1 MSTELRILKLF
12 EEVLEDKNI
21 PNCDEEEQRKR
32 ADEGYKKIAAVFAA
46 MPGDQAIQAV
56 RNYIG
61 HFTGGGTDG
70 GTMNHQNRV
79 QMYLRVL
86 ERMIA
91 LNIIPA
97 KLVCDQ
103 LMGSEKLTYKN
114 SCFWI
119 ESFRLV
125 RKIIGGVDY
134 KGVREIMKCCKEK
147 ALSFPVNVSV
157 NILPQLLEL
166 IELIEHI
173 FNRSACLLPAYFI
186 INEIKKT
193 DYQNMHWRVSNLI
206 ANFIEEFVAV
216 AQMLSIIGHSS
227 MLPIVEHSSY
237 ADNLIIPWKLDPDTL
252 KLSLRG
258 NLPYDDELLQ
268 PQARLLRFVLQQ
280 PYSRDMVCS
289 MLNFQ
294 KQQKQ
299 KCAALEEQL
308 VWLVLNA
315 MEYSEK
321 ENQTTGGQGNGGP
334 NGEHDDGASSHTQW
348 VWLHLSSQLIYF
360 VLFQFATFQNIVN
373 TLHEKLAV
381 RNLRR
386 GRDHLMWVFLQYIS
400 GSIQKHSILNF
411 LPVLKLYDILYP
423 EKEPLPVPDYNNPYC
438 THQMAPTCIW
448 IHLMKRAQTENYN
461 INRPIP
467 IALRLHFD
475 YLQHLAMPSNNPTLF
490 MGSEYRFALLCNAY
504 STQTDYF
511 SRPMQALIDTILGNS
526 KNPQANMS
534 GQPLPTAPLSMR
546 VLDSLTIHSKMS
558 LIHSIV
564 MHMIKQA
571 QNKSSI
577 PNGNNM
583 APALVETYSR
593 LLVYTE
599 IESLGIK
606 GFLGQLLPQVFKS
619 HAWGILYTLLEMFSY
634 RMHHIHSHYRVQ
646 LLTHLHSLA
655 SVPHTN
661 QMQLHS
667 CVESTA
673 LRLIIGLGSVEVQ
686 AQLSRYVSEPKPPG
700 NIVSAESEE
709 LNRALILT
717 LARSMHITGTGSD
730 PQSSAWCKDLLQ
742 NIMVNT
748 PHAWPQHTL
757 LCFPQVLNEF
767 FMQHNIPKESKQL
780 LKKTVDEEFRNWA
793 SMTNENDIIAHFG
806 MAVNPPLFLCL
817 VFKMIIETDA
827 ISPVAYK
834 ILERIGARALSTHLR
849 KLCDYLLFEVANS
862 GGGAHVNK
870 CVDTI
875 NDMIWK
881 YNIVT
886 IDRLV
891 LCLIL
896 RTLDGNEA
904 QVSFYIIQLLL
915 LKTSEFRNRVQ
926 EFITINSPEHWKQ
939 NNWHERHLAFHQKF
953 PEKFAPDESVSHPT
967 LPVYFGNVCL
977 RFLPVLDIIVHRYLE
992 VPTQLSKT
1000 LDVILDH
1007 LGSLYKFHD
1016 RPITYLYNTLHY
1028 YEVKLRDRPLLKKR
1042 LVGTVVGSLKDVR
1055 PENWALTE
1063 QYQAYMVKKENDNAN
1078 WVPELSYYIH
1088 LVGRMQD
1095 TMDGKNVFSGTD
1107 WRFNEFPNPPAHA
1120 LYVTCVELLGLP
1132 VGPSVVANSIIDV
1145 LVKGYTVVPTGVV
1158 HNWANTIG
1166 LIMAALPEAYWCV
1179 IYERMQEALRSPAMK
1194 QWTYRQSPFEM
1205 FNFKVVREAMLDRS
1219 YVTVLAIV
1227 HSTFHHFG
1235 IGQLATITDSIKE
1248 KLKPLVQTEYQL
1260 IYLCHVVG
1268 PFLNRLSVERARAV
1282 SDITLMLYELLEQVD
1297 KAQPTQPL
1305 RYMDPICDLL
1315 YHIKYMFVG
1324 DTMKTDLEAI
1334 IRRLRPAL
1342 QMRLRFITR
1351 LNVEEIGVD
1360 QNANAGATGP
1370 GTGVATGGTGVPGG
1384 GSMPAQQTGST
1395 QMAVGAN
1402 VGGVVGG
1409 GVGIGAQ
1416 SAGQGVAVGAA
1427 VAAAAAAAAAAQQS
1441 AVGMVNQNVAL
1452 QQQLQQQKQQQQ
1464 QQMGQGMQQHH

>member
-1 MSTELRILKLF
+1 MSAELRIVKLF

-21 PNCDEEEQRKR
+21 VPSFDEEEQRKKTE
-32 ADEGYKKIAAVFAA
+32 EGYKKIGTLFGA
-46 MPGDQAIQAV
+46 MTPEVKEASIRSYLGYVATV
-56 RNYIG
+56 
-61 HFTGGGTDG
+61 
-70 GTMNHQNRV
+70 NHQNRV
-79 QMYLRVL
+79 HNYLQVMN
-86 ERMIA
+86 RMVA

-97 KLVCDQ
+97 KLLCDQ
-103 LMGSEKLTYKN
+103 LMCSEKLVYKN
-114 SCFWI
+114 PCFWI
-119 ESFRLV
+119 EAFRLI
-125 RKIIGGVDY
+125 RKVIGGVDY

-147 ALSFPVNVSV
+147 ALSFPANVSV

-173 FNRSACLLPAYFI
+173 FNRNACLLPAYFI

-193 DYQNMHWRVSNLI
+193 DYQNMHWRVSNLT
-206 ANFIEEFVAV
+206 ANFIEEFVSV

-258 NLPYDDELLQ
+258 NLPYDEELLQ

-321 ENQTTGGQGNGGP
+321 EGATGP
-334 NGEHDDGASSHTQW
+334 NVANSEHDNDQSHTQW

-373 TLHEKLAV
+373 ALHEKLAV

-411 LPVLKLYDILYP
+411 LPILKLYDILYP
-423 EKEPLPVPDYNNPYC
+423 EKEPLPVPDNNNPNC

-461 INRPIP
+461 INRPVP
-467 IALRLHFD
+467 IALRLHFE

-526 KNPQANMS
+526 KNPQASMVGGGVQS
-534 GQPLPTAPLSMR
+534 LPTAPLSMR

-619 HAWGILYTLLEMFSY
+619 QAWGILYTLLEMFSY

-686 AQLSRYVSEPKPPG
+686 AQLSRYLSEPKPPG

-709 LNRALILT
+709 LNRALVLT
-717 LARSMHITGTGSD
+717 LARSMHITGTGND

-742 NIMVNT
+742 NIMLNT

-757 LCFPQVLNEF
+757 YCFPPVLNEF

-780 LKKTVDEEFRNWA
+780 LKKTVDEEYRNWA

-806 MAVNPPLFLCL
+806 MTVNPPLFLCL
-817 VFKMIIETDA
+817 VFKMIIETDV

-849 KLCDYLLFEVANS
+849 KMCDYLLFEVANS

-977 RFLPVLDIIVHRYLE
+977 RFLPVLDIIVHRFLE

-1028 YEVKLRDRPLLKKR
+1028 YERKLRDRPQLKKR

-1063 QYQAYMVKKENDNAN
+1063 AYQAYVMTKETDNVN
-1078 WVPELSYYIH
+1078 WVPELTYYIN
-1088 LVGRMQD
+1088 LVRRMQD

-1132 VGPSVVANSIIDV
+1132 VGPTVVANSIIDV
-1145 LVKGYTVVPTGVV
+1145 LVKGYTVVPNAVI

-1166 LIMAALPEAYWCV
+1166 LLMAALPEAYWSV
-1179 IYERMQEALRSPAMK
+1179 IYERLQGALNSKSMK
-1194 QWTYRQSPFEM
+1194 EWVYRQSPFEM
-1205 FNFKVVREAMLDRS
+1205 FNFKIVKESMLDRS

-1227 HSTFHHFG
+1227 HSIFHHFG
-1235 IGQLATITDSIKE
+1235 IGQLATITETIKE
-1248 KLKPLVQTEYQL
+1248 KLKPLVHTEYQL
-1260 IYLCHVVG
+1260 IYVCHVVG
-1268 PFLNRLSVERARAV
+1268 PFLHRLSIERARAV

-1297 KAQPTQPL
+1297 KAQPAQPL

-1324 DTMKTDLEAI
+1324 DTMKTELEAI

-1360 QNANAGATGP
+1360 QTAAGVQGVAGVATGTTVPPGPASGTGPGTAQGSVVAPGQGVAGP
-1370 GTGVATGGTGVPGG
+1370 GTGVP
-1384 GSMPAQQTGST
+1384 QQTQQIS
-1395 QMAVGAN
+1395 
-1402 VGGVVGG
+1402 
-1409 GVGIGAQ
+1409 GVG
-1416 SAGQGVAVGAA
+1416 
-1427 VAAAAAAAAAAQQS
+1427 
-1441 AVGMVNQNVAL
+1441 NPNVAL
-1452 QQQLQQQKQQQQ
+1452 QQQLQQQ
-1464 QQMGQGMQQHH
+1464 MGQQGMQTHH

>member
-1 MSTELRILKLF
+1 MSAELRIVKLF

-21 PNCDEEEQRKR
+21 VPSYDEEEQRKR
-32 ADEGYKKIAAVFAA
+32 TEEGYKKIGTLFGA
-46 MPGDQAIQAV
+46 MTPEVKEASIRSYLGYVATV
-56 RNYIG
+56 
-61 HFTGGGTDG
+61 
-70 GTMNHQNRV
+70 NHQNRV
-79 QMYLRVL
+79 HNYLQVMN
-86 ERMIA
+86 RMVA
-91 LNIIPA
+91 MNIIPA
-97 KLVCDQ
+97 KLLCDQ
-103 LMGSEKLTYKN
+103 LMCSDKLTYKN
-114 SCFWI
+114 PCFWI
-119 ESFRLV
+119 EAFQIV
-125 RKIIGGVDY
+125 RKVIGGVDY

-147 ALSFPVNVSV
+147 AHSFPVNVSV

-166 IELIEHI
+166 VALIEHI
-173 FNRSACLLPAYFI
+173 FNRNASLLPAYFI

-193 DYQNMHWRVSNLI
+193 DYQNMHWRVSNLT
-206 ANFIEEFVAV
+206 ANFIEEFVSV

-237 ADNLIIPWKLDPDTL
+237 VDNLIIPWKLDPDTL
-252 KLSLRG
+252 KLALRG

-321 ENQTTGGQGNGGP
+321 EGNPVGP
-334 NGEHDDGASSHTQW
+334 NAAGAGMNDHDDVASHTQW
-348 VWLHLSSQLIYF
+348 IWLHLSSQLIYF

-411 LPVLKLYDILYP
+411 LPILKLYDILYP

-467 IALRLHFD
+467 IALRLHFE

-526 KNPQANMS
+526 KNPQAMVS
-534 GQPLPTAPLSMR
+534 GGVQPLPTAPLSMR

-571 QNKSSI
+571 QNKSAI

-709 LNRALILT
+709 LNRALVLT
-717 LARSMHITGTGSD
+717 LARSMHITGTGND

-742 NIMVNT
+742 NIMLNT

-757 LCFPQVLNEF
+757 FCFPPVLNEF
-767 FMQHNIPKESKQL
+767 FMQHNIPKENKQL

-862 GGGAHVNK
+862 GGSAPHVNK

-926 EFITINSPEHWKQ
+926 EFISINSPEHWKQ

-953 PEKFAPDESVSHPT
+953 PEKFAPDESVSHPS

-1028 YEVKLRDRPLLKKR
+1028 YERKLRDRPQLKKR

-1063 QYQAYMVKKENDNAN
+1063 PYQAYMMKKENDNVN
-1078 WVPELSYYIH
+1078 WVPELSYYIN
-1088 LVGRMQD
+1088 LVRRMQD

-1132 VGPSVVANSIIDV
+1132 VGPNVVANSIMDV
-1145 LVKGYTVVPTGVV
+1145 LVKGYTVVPSRVF
-1158 HNWANTIG
+1158 HNWTNTIG
-1166 LIMAALPEAYWCV
+1166 LIMAALPEAYWSV
-1179 IYERMQEALRSPAMK
+1179 IYERMQEALNSPAMK
-1194 QWTYRQSPFEM
+1194 DWAYRQSPFEM
-1205 FNFKVVREAMLDRS
+1205 FNFKVVKETMLDRS

-1227 HSTFHHFG
+1227 HSIFHHFG
-1235 IGQLATITDSIKE
+1235 IGQLATITDSLKE
-1248 KLKPLVQTEYQL
+1248 KLKPLVHTEYQL

-1268 PFLNRLSVERARAV
+1268 PFLNRLSIERTRAV
-1282 SDITLMLYELLEQVD
+1282 SDITVMLYELLEQVD
-1297 KAQPTQPL
+1297 KGQPTQPL

-1324 DTMKTDLEAI
+1324 DTMKPELEAI

-1351 LNVEEIGVD
+1351 LNVDEIGVD
-1360 QNANAGATGP
+1360 QNVANAAHGQSTVAMPAQGSAVVGVGP
-1370 GTGVATGGTGVPGG
+1370 GTINATGVGPQVTG
-1384 GSMPAQQTGST
+1384 GSVGPAVPQQT
-1395 QMAVGAN
+1395 
-1402 VGGVVGG
+1402 VGG
-1409 GVGIGAQ
+1409 GL
-1416 SAGQGVAVGAA
+1416 
-1427 VAAAAAAAAAAQQS
+1427 
-1441 AVGMVNQNVAL
+1441 NQNIAL
-1452 QQQLQQQKQQQQ
+1452 QQQLQQQQQQHQQQQQQLQ
-1464 QQMGQGMQQHH
+1464 QQMGQGMQVHH

>member
-1 MSTELRILKLF
+1 MSAELRIVKLF

-21 PNCDEEEQRKR
+21 VPSCDEEEQRKR
-32 ADEGYKKIAAVFAA
+32 TEEGFKKIGTLFGA
-46 MPGDQAIQAV
+46 MTPEVKEASIRSYLGYVATV
-56 RNYIG
+56 
-61 HFTGGGTDG
+61 H
-70 GTMNHQNRV
+70 HQNRV
-79 QMYLRVL
+79 HNYLQVMN
-86 ERMIA
+86 RMVA
-91 LNIIPA
+91 MNIIPA
-97 KLVCDQ
+97 KLLCDQ
-103 LMGSEKLTYKN
+103 LMCSDKLTYKN
-114 SCFWI
+114 PCFWI
-119 ESFRLV
+119 EAFQLI
-125 RKIIGGVDY
+125 RKVIGGVDY

-147 ALSFPVNVSV
+147 ALSFPANVSV

-166 IELIEHI
+166 VELIEHI
-173 FNRSACLLPAYFI
+173 FNRNACLLPAYFI

-193 DYQNMHWRVSNLI
+193 DYQNMHWRVSNLT
-206 ANFIEEFVAV
+206 ANFIEEFVSV

-237 ADNLIIPWKLDPDTL
+237 VDNLIIPWKLDPDTL

-321 ENQTTGGQGNGGP
+321 EGNPGGP
-334 NGEHDDGASSHTQW
+334 NAGGSGMNDHDDVASHTQW
-348 VWLHLSSQLIYF
+348 IWLHLSSQLIYF

-411 LPVLKLYDILYP
+411 LPILKLYDILYP

-448 IHLMKRAQTENYN
+448 IHLMKRAQTESYN

-467 IALRLHFD
+467 IALRLHFE

-526 KNPQANMS
+526 KNPQAMVS
-534 GQPLPTAPLSMR
+534 GGVQPLPTAPLSMR

-571 QNKSSI
+571 QNKSAI

-709 LNRALILT
+709 LNRALVLT

-742 NIMVNT
+742 NIMLNT

-757 LCFPQVLNEF
+757 YCFPPVLNEF

-915 LKTSEFRNRVQ
+915 LKTTEFRNRVQ
-926 EFITINSPEHWKQ
+926 EFISINSPEHWKQ

-953 PEKFAPDESVSHPT
+953 PEKFAPDESVSHPS

-1028 YEVKLRDRPLLKKR
+1028 YERKLRDRPQLKKR
-1042 LVGTVVGSLKDVR
+1042 LVGTVVGSLESVR
-1055 PENWALTE
+1055 PEHWALTE
-1063 QYQAYMVKKENDNAN
+1063 QYEAYMVKKENDNVN
-1078 WVPELSYYIH
+1078 WVPELSYYIN
-1088 LVGRMQD
+1088 LVRRMQD

-1132 VGPSVVANSIIDV
+1132 VGPNVVANSIIDV
-1145 LVKGYTVVPTGVV
+1145 LVKGYTVVPSPVF
-1158 HNWANTIG
+1158 HNWVNTIG
-1166 LIMAALPEAYWCV
+1166 LIMAALPEAYWSV
-1179 IYERMQEALRSPAMK
+1179 IYERMQEALNSNAMK
-1194 QWTYRQSPFEM
+1194 EWAFRQSPFEM
-1205 FNFKVVREAMLDRS
+1205 FNFKVVKEAMLDRS
-1219 YVTVLAIV
+1219 YVTVLAIA
-1227 HSTFHHFG
+1227 HSIFHHFG

-1248 KLKPLVQTEYQL
+1248 KLKPLVHTEYQL

-1297 KAQPTQPL
+1297 KAQPSAPL
-1305 RYMDPICDLL
+1305 RFMDPICDLL

-1324 DTMKTDLEAI
+1324 DTMKPELEAI

-1351 LNVEEIGVD
+1351 LNVDEIGVD
-1360 QNANAGATGP
+1360 QNIANAAQGQSTATTMAGAGSAVAGTVGGGGAVNAP
-1370 GTGVATGGTGVPGG
+1370 GLGGQQATQGTGGVP
-1384 GSMPAQQTGST
+1384 MPQQT
-1395 QMAVGAN
+1395 
-1402 VGGVVGG
+1402 VGGV
-1409 GVGIGAQ
+1409 
-1416 SAGQGVAVGAA
+1416 
-1427 VAAAAAAAAAAQQS
+1427 
-1441 AVGMVNQNVAL
+1441 VNQNVAL
-1452 QQQLQQQKQQQQ
+1452 QQQLQQQ
-1464 QQMGQGMQQHH
+1464 QQMGQGMQAHH

>member
-1 MSTELRILKLF
+1 MSAELRIVKLF

-21 PNCDEEEQRKR
+21 VPSFDEEEQKKR
-32 ADEGYKKIAAVFAA
+32 TEEGYKKIGTLFGA
-46 MPGDQAIQAV
+46 MTPEAKEASIRSYLGYVATV
-56 RNYIG
+56 
-61 HFTGGGTDG
+61 
-70 GTMNHQNRV
+70 NHQNRV
-79 QMYLRVL
+79 HNYLQVMN
-86 ERMIA
+86 RMVA

-97 KLVCDQ
+97 KLLCDQ
-103 LMGSEKLTYKN
+103 LMGSDKLVYKN
-114 SCFWI
+114 PCFWI
-119 ESFRLV
+119 EAFQLI
-125 RKIIGGVDY
+125 RKVIGGVDY

-166 IELIEHI
+166 LELIEHI
-173 FNRSACLLPAYFI
+173 FNRNACLLPAYFI
-186 INEIKKT
+186 INEIKKA
-193 DYQNMHWRVSNLI
+193 DYQNMHWRVSNLT
-206 ANFIEEFVAV
+206 ANFIEEFVSV

-237 ADNLIIPWKLDPDTL
+237 ADNLIIPWKLDPDSL
-252 KLSLRG
+252 KLTLRG
-258 NLPYDDELLQ
+258 NLPYDEELLQ

-321 ENQTTGGQGNGGP
+321 EGSQGQNAAGTGMT
-334 NGEHDDGASSHTQW
+334 EHDNDCSHTQW
-348 VWLHLSSQLIYF
+348 IWLHLSSQLIYF

-411 LPVLKLYDILYP
+411 LPILKLYDILYP

-448 IHLMKRAQTENYN
+448 IHLIKRAQTESYN

-467 IALRLHFD
+467 IALRLHFE
-475 YLQHLAMPSNNPTLF
+475 YLNHLAMPSNNPTLF

-526 KNPQANMS
+526 KNPQANMVGS
-534 GQPLPTAPLSMR
+534 GVQPLPTAPLSMR

-619 HAWGILYTLLEMFSY
+619 QAWGILYTLLEMFSY

-700 NIVSAESEE
+700 NIVSGESEE

-717 LARSMHITGTGSD
+717 LARSMHITGTGND

-742 NIMVNT
+742 NIMLNT

-757 LCFPQVLNEF
+757 FCFPPVLNEF

-780 LKKTVDEEFRNWA
+780 LKKTVDEEYRNWA

-806 MAVNPPLFLCL
+806 MTVNPPLFLCL
-817 VFKMIIETDA
+817 VFKMIIETDG

-862 GGGAHVNK
+862 IGGAHVNK

-915 LKTSEFRNRVQ
+915 LKTTEFRNRVQ

-953 PEKFAPDESVSHPT
+953 PEKFAPDESVSHPS

-1028 YEVKLRDRPLLKKR
+1028 YERKLRDRPQLKKR

-1063 QYQAYMVKKENDNAN
+1063 AYQAYIMTKETDNVN
-1078 WVPELSYYIH
+1078 WVPELSYYVN
-1088 LVGRMQD
+1088 LVRRMQD
-1095 TMDGKNVFSGTD
+1095 TMDGKNIFSGTD
-1107 WRFNEFPNPPAHA
+1107 WRFNEFPNPPAHG

-1132 VGPSVVANSIIDV
+1132 VGPNVVANSIIDV
-1145 LVKGYTVVPTGVV
+1145 LVKGYTVVPNAVI
-1158 HNWANTIG
+1158 HNWTNTIG
-1166 LIMAALPEAYWCV
+1166 LIMAALPEAYWSV
-1179 IYERMQEALRSPAMK
+1179 IYERMQEALNSKAMK
-1194 QWTYRQSPFEM
+1194 EWNYRQSPFEM
-1205 FNFKVVREAMLDRS
+1205 FNFKVVKEAMLDRS

-1227 HSTFHHFG
+1227 HSIFHHFS
-1235 IGQLATITDSIKE
+1235 IGQLATITESIKE
-1248 KLKPLVQTEYQL
+1248 KLKPLIHTEYQL
-1260 IYLCHVVG
+1260 LYLCHVVG
-1268 PFLNRLSVERARAV
+1268 PFLNRLSLERARAV

-1297 KAQPTQPL
+1297 KGQPTQAL

-1324 DTMKTDLEAI
+1324 DTMKTELEAI

-1360 QNANAGATGP
+1360 QNTQGAQS
-1370 GTGVATGGTGVPGG
+1370 VAPVTGGSAGGTPGA
-1384 GSMPAQQTGST
+1384 PAVTQGIPTPGQSGTVAASGPQQT
-1395 QMAVGAN
+1395 
-1402 VGGVVGG
+1402 VGG
-1409 GVGIGAQ
+1409 GVP
-1416 SAGQGVAVGAA
+1416 
-1427 VAAAAAAAAAAQQS
+1427 
-1441 AVGMVNQNVAL
+1441 NQNVAL
-1452 QQQLQQQKQQQQ
+1452 QQQLQQQ
-1464 QQMGQGMQQHH
+1464 MGQGIQPHH

>member
-1 MSTELRILKLF
+1 MSAELRIVKLF

-21 PNCDEEEQRKR
+21 VPSFDEEEQRKKTE
-32 ADEGYKKIAAVFAA
+32 EGYKKIGTLFGA
-46 MPGDQAIQAV
+46 MTPEVKEASIRSYLGYVATV
-56 RNYIG
+56 
-61 HFTGGGTDG
+61 
-70 GTMNHQNRV
+70 NHQNRV
-79 QMYLRVL
+79 HNYLQVMN
-86 ERMIA
+86 RMVA

-97 KLVCDQ
+97 KLLCDQ
-103 LMGSEKLTYKN
+103 LMCSDKLVYRN
-114 SCFWI
+114 PCFWI
-119 ESFRLV
+119 EAFRLI
-125 RKIIGGVDY
+125 RKVIGGVDY

-147 ALSFPVNVSV
+147 ALSFPANVSV

-173 FNRSACLLPAYFI
+173 FNRNACLLPAYFI

-193 DYQNMHWRVSNLI
+193 DYQNMHWRVSNLT
-206 ANFIEEFVAV
+206 ANFIEEFVSV

-258 NLPYDDELLQ
+258 NLPYDEELLQ

-321 ENQTTGGQGNGGP
+321 EGTQAQNTAGTTMN
-334 NGEHDDGASSHTQW
+334 EHDADQSHTQW

-373 TLHEKLAV
+373 ALHEKLAV

-411 LPVLKLYDILYP
+411 LPILKLYDILYP
-423 EKEPLPVPDYNNPYC
+423 EKESLPVPDNSNPNC

-467 IALRLHFD
+467 IALRLHFE

-526 KNPQANMS
+526 KNPQANM
-534 GQPLPTAPLSMR
+534 GGGVQPLPTAPLSMR

-619 HAWGILYTLLEMFSY
+619 QAWGILYTLLEMFSY

-686 AQLSRYVSEPKPPG
+686 AQLSRYLSEPKPPG

-717 LARSMHITGTGSD
+717 LARSMHITGTGND

-742 NIMVNT
+742 NIMLST

-757 LCFPQVLNEF
+757 YCFPPVLNEF

-780 LKKTVDEEFRNWA
+780 LKKTVDEEYRNWA

-806 MAVNPPLFLCL
+806 MTVNPPLFLCL
-817 VFKMIIETDA
+817 VFKMIIETDV

-849 KLCDYLLFEVANS
+849 KMCDYLLFEVANS

-977 RFLPVLDIIVHRYLE
+977 RFLPVLDIIVHRFLE

-1028 YEVKLRDRPLLKKR
+1028 YERKLRDRPQLKKR

-1063 QYQAYMVKKENDNAN
+1063 AYQAYIMTKETDNVN
-1078 WVPELSYYIH
+1078 WVPELSYYIN
-1088 LVGRMQD
+1088 LVRRMQD
-1095 TMDGKNVFSGTD
+1095 TMDGKNIFSGTD

-1132 VGPSVVANSIIDV
+1132 VGPNVVANSIIDV
-1145 LVKGYTVVPTGVV
+1145 LVKGYTVVPNAVI
-1158 HNWANTIG
+1158 HNWTNTIG
-1166 LIMAALPEAYWCV
+1166 LIMAALPEAYWSV
-1179 IYERMQEALRSPAMK
+1179 IYERMQGALNSKAMK
-1194 QWTYRQSPFEM
+1194 EWTYRQSPFEM
-1205 FNFKVVREAMLDRS
+1205 FNFKIVKESMLDRS

-1227 HSTFHHFG
+1227 HSIFHHFG
-1235 IGQLATITDSIKE
+1235 IGQLATVTESMKE
-1248 KLKPLVQTEYQL
+1248 KLKPLVHTEYQL
-1260 IYLCHVVG
+1260 IYVCHVVG
-1268 PFLNRLSVERARAV
+1268 PFLHRLSIERVRAV
-1282 SDITLMLYELLEQVD
+1282 ADITLMLYELLEQVD
-1297 KAQPTQPL
+1297 KAQPTQPI

-1324 DTMKTDLEAI
+1324 DTMKTELEAI

-1351 LNVEEIGVD
+1351 LNVEEIGVE
-1360 QNANAGATGP
+1360 QKASTAQGVANSATGVTATGGAAP
-1370 GTGVATGGTGVPGG
+1370 GTTGTGQGVVAPGQVATGTATG
-1384 GSMPAQQTGST
+1384 SQQQQTQVS
-1395 QMAVGAN
+1395 
-1402 VGGVVGG
+1402 
-1409 GVGIGAQ
+1409 
-1416 SAGQGVAVGAA
+1416 GVA
-1427 VAAAAAAAAAAQQS
+1427 
-1441 AVGMVNQNVAL
+1441 NPNVAL
-1452 QQQLQQQKQQQQ
+1452 QQQLQQQ
-1464 QQMGQGMQQHH
+1464 MGQGIQSHH

>member
-1 MSTELRILKLF
+1 MSADLRIVKLF
-12 EEVLEDKNI
+12 EEVVEDKNI
-21 PNCDEEEQRKR
+21 VPNFDEEEQRKKTE
-32 ADEGYKKIAAVFAA
+32 EGYKKIGTLFGAMAPESKEAA
-46 MPGDQAIQAV
+46 I
-56 RNYIG
+56 RNYLG
-61 HFTGGGTDG
+61 YVASV
-70 GTMNHQNRV
+70 NHQNRV
-79 QMYLRVL
+79 HNYLQVMN
-86 ERMIA
+86 RMVA

-97 KLVCDQ
+97 KLLCDQ
-103 LMGSEKLTYKN
+103 LMCSEKLVYKN
-114 SCFWI
+114 PCFWI
-119 ESFRLV
+119 EAFRLI
-125 RKIIGGVDY
+125 RKVIGGVDY

-147 ALSFPVNVSV
+147 ALSFPASVSV

-166 IELIEHI
+166 VELIEHI
-173 FNRSACLLPAYFI
+173 FNRNACLLPAYFI

-193 DYQNMHWRVSNLI
+193 DYQNMHWRVSNLT
-206 ANFIEEFVAV
+206 ANFIEEFVSV
-216 AQMLSIIGHSS
+216 AQMLSIIGHSA

-258 NLPYDDELLQ
+258 NLPYDEELLQ

-315 MEYSEK
+315 MECSEK
-321 ENQTTGGQGNGGP
+321 EAAQGGQGAAGGTGM
-334 NGEHDDGASSHTQW
+334 NEHEGDQSHTQW
-348 VWLHLSSQLIYF
+348 IWLHLSSQLIYF

-411 LPVLKLYDILYP
+411 LPILKLYDILYP
-423 EKEPLPVPDYNNPYC
+423 EKEPLPVPDNNNPNC

-461 INRPIP
+461 INRPVP
-467 IALRLHFD
+467 IALRLHFE

-526 KNPQANMS
+526 KNPQANMVGG

-619 HAWGILYTLLEMFSY
+619 QAWGILYTLLEMFSY

-700 NIVSAESEE
+700 NIVSGESEE

-717 LARSMHITGTGSD
+717 LARSMHITGTGND

-757 LCFPQVLNEF
+757 YCFPPVLNEF

-780 LKKTVDEEFRNWA
+780 LKKTVDEEYRNWA

-806 MAVNPPLFLCL
+806 MTVNPPLFLCL
-817 VFKMIIETDA
+817 VFKMIIETDG

-849 KLCDYLLFEVANS
+849 KMCDYLLFEVANS

-881 YNIVT
+881 YNIIT

-915 LKTSEFRNRVQ
+915 LKTTEFRNRVQ

-953 PEKFAPDESVSHPT
+953 PEKFAPDESVSHPS

-1028 YEVKLRDRPLLKKR
+1028 YERKLRDRPQLKKR

-1063 QYQAYMVKKENDNAN
+1063 AYQAYMMTKESDNVN
-1078 WVPELSYYIH
+1078 WVPELSYYIN
-1088 LVGRMQD
+1088 LVRRMQD
-1095 TMDGKNVFSGTD
+1095 TMDGKNIFAGTD

-1145 LVKGYTVVPTGVV
+1145 LVKGYPVVPNGVI

-1166 LIMAALPEAYWCV
+1166 LIMAALPEAYWSV
-1179 IYERMQEALRSPAMK
+1179 IYERMQEALSSKAMK
-1194 QWTYRQSPFEM
+1194 EWTYRQSPFDM
-1205 FNFKVVREAMLDRS
+1205 FNFKIVKEAMLDRS

-1227 HSTFHHFG
+1227 HSIFHHFG

-1248 KLKPLVQTEYQL
+1248 KLKPLVHTEYQL

-1268 PFLNRLSVERARAV
+1268 PFLHRLSIERARAV
-1282 SDITLMLYELLEQVD
+1282 ADITLMLYELLEQVD
-1297 KAQPTQPL
+1297 KAQPAQPL

-1324 DTMKTDLEAI
+1324 DTMKTELEAI

-1360 QNANAGATGP
+1360 QNAAAAGGGAGAG
-1370 GTGVATGGTGVPGG
+1370 GAATAT
-1384 GSMPAQQTGST
+1384 
-1395 QMAVGAN
+1395 
-1402 VGGVVGG
+1402 
-1409 GVGIGAQ
+1409 
-1416 SAGQGVAVGAA
+1416 GQGVAGAGPGVGPSPGG
-1427 VAAAAAAAAAAQQS
+1427 VAAGAPGATQGVVASGQAVPGTAAGPQQPQQV
-1441 AVGMVNQNVAL
+1441 VGVVGNPNVAL
-1452 QQQLQQQKQQQQ
+1452 QQQLQQQ
-1464 QQMGQGMQQHH
+1464 QMGQGIQSHH

>member
-1 MSTELRILKLF
+1 MSSESRIVKLF
-12 EEVLEDKNI
+12 EEVLEDKYII
-21 PNCDEEEQRKR
+21 PICNEEEQRKR
-32 ADEGYKKIAAVFAA
+32 AEEGFKKIGTLFGA
-46 MPGDQAIQAV
+46 MTPDVKEASIRSYLGYVASV
-56 RNYIG
+56 
-61 HFTGGGTDG
+61 
-70 GTMNHQNRV
+70 NHQNRV
-79 QMYLRVL
+79 HAYLVVMN
-86 ERMIA
+86 RMVA

-97 KLVCDQ
+97 KLLCDQ
-103 LMGSEKLTYKN
+103 IMGSEKLTYKN
-114 SCFWI
+114 QCFWI
-119 ESFRLV
+119 EAFQLV
-125 RKIIGGVDY
+125 RKVIGGIDY

-157 NILPQLLEL
+157 NILPQLHEL

-268 PQARLLRFVLQQ
+268 CQARLLRFVLQQ

-321 ENQTTGGQGNGGP
+321 ESQTTSGTGP
-334 NGEHDDGASSHTQW
+334 NGEHDDGVSSHTQW

-467 IALRLHFD
+467 IALRSHFD
-475 YLQHLAMPSNNPTLF
+475 YLQQLAMPSNNPTLF

-526 KNPQANMS
+526 KNPQASMAGGGGGG

-571 QNKSSI
+571 QNKNSI

-742 NIMVNT
+742 NIMANT

-757 LCFPQVLNEF
+757 YCFPQVLNEF
-767 FMQHNIPKESKQL
+767 FLQHGIPKESKQL

-886 IDRLV
+886 IDRLHFDNV
-891 LCLIL
+891 Y
-896 RTLDGNEA
+896 
-904 QVSFYIIQLLL
+904 QVRCFEY
-915 LKTSEFRNRVQ
+915 
-926 EFITINSPEHWKQ
+926 
-939 NNWHERHLAFHQKF
+939 RH
-953 PEKFAPDESVSHPT
+953 
-967 LPVYFGNVCL
+967 N
-977 RFLPVLDIIVHRYLE
+977 
-992 VPTQLSKT
+992 
-1000 LDVILDH
+1000 
-1007 LGSLYKFHD
+1007 
-1016 RPITYLYNTLHY
+1016 
-1028 YEVKLRDRPLLKKR
+1028 
-1042 LVGTVVGSLKDVR
+1042 SLKPWFDHWQICSNLR
-1055 PENWALTE
+1055 EGPCFLR
-1063 QYQAYMVKKENDNAN
+1063 
-1078 WVPELSYYIH
+1078 ELS
-1088 LVGRMQD
+1088 
-1095 TMDGKNVFSGTD
+1095 
-1107 WRFNEFPNPPAHA
+1107 
-1120 LYVTCVELLGLP
+1120 
-1132 VGPSVVANSIIDV
+1132 
-1145 LVKGYTVVPTGVV
+1145 
-1158 HNWANTIG
+1158 
-1166 LIMAALPEAYWCV
+1166 
-1179 IYERMQEALRSPAMK
+1179 
-1194 QWTYRQSPFEM
+1194 
-1205 FNFKVVREAMLDRS
+1205 
-1219 YVTVLAIV
+1219 
-1227 HSTFHHFG
+1227 
-1235 IGQLATITDSIKE
+1235 
-1248 KLKPLVQTEYQL
+1248 
-1260 IYLCHVVG
+1260 
-1268 PFLNRLSVERARAV
+1268 
-1282 SDITLMLYELLEQVD
+1282 
-1297 KAQPTQPL
+1297 
-1305 RYMDPICDLL
+1305 
-1315 YHIKYMFVG
+1315 
-1324 DTMKTDLEAI
+1324 
-1334 IRRLRPAL
+1334 
-1342 QMRLRFITR
+1342 
-1351 LNVEEIGVD
+1351 
-1360 QNANAGATGP
+1360 
-1370 GTGVATGGTGVPGG
+1370 
-1384 GSMPAQQTGST
+1384 
-1395 QMAVGAN
+1395 
-1402 VGGVVGG
+1402 
-1409 GVGIGAQ
+1409 
-1416 SAGQGVAVGAA
+1416 
-1427 VAAAAAAAAAAQQS
+1427 
-1441 AVGMVNQNVAL
+1441 
-1452 QQQLQQQKQQQQ
+1452 
-1464 QQMGQGMQQHH
+1464 